1 MSPPNEEEKYVAVYE
16 YKGLD
21 GAGRIAKGIIDADSP
36 RLARAKLRRSGIFP
50 TDIMTDRHV
59 KKSVAQGVSIGEL
72 FRRIRSQDISI
83 MTRQMA
89 TLVGAGLPI
98 VEALNA
104 LIDQT
109 ENARLKKVLT
119 QVREGVNEGSSLSD
133 AMSRFPKVFSELY
146 VNMINAGESSGALDI
161 VLKRLADF
169 MESQVML
176 KNKVVSTLSYPLIL
190 VLVGIAVL
198 SFLLIYVVPKVVRI
212 FDELQQALPIP
223 TIVLISLTD
232 FLRDYWWALLIVIG
246 GIFLALRQYAATES
260 GHRNYD
266 RLILRLPITGKL
278 LRIIVTTRFTR
289 TLAILLNSGIPL
301 LRSMDIARAVVNNVV
316 VSGAIES
323 AKEGVREGESIAEP
337 LRRSEIFPSMVTH
350 MIAVGEKTG
359 ELEGMLF
366 KVSEAY
372 DNEVETTISRI
383 TSLLGPLVILVLG
396 AIVLFIVLAI
406 LLPMFEMNQI
416 VR

>member
-1 MSPPNEEEKYVAVYE
+1 VAVYE

-21 GAGRIAKGIIDADSP
+21 GAGRIARGIIDADSP

-50 TDIMTDRHV
+50 TEIMTDRHT
-59 KKSVAQGVSIGEL
+59 KRSVAEGVSIGEL
-72 FRRIRSQDISI
+72 FTRIRIQDISI

-109 ENARLKKVLT
+109 ENVRLKKVIT
-119 QVREGVNEGSSLSD
+119 QVRESVNEGSSVAD

-169 MESQVML
+169 MENQVML
-176 KNKVVSTLSYPLIL
+176 KNKVLSTLSYPFIL
-190 VLVGIAVL
+190 VLVGIAIL
-198 SFLLIYVVPKVVRI
+198 SFLLVYVVPKVVRI
-212 FDELQQALPIP
+212 FDELKQALPIP
-223 TIVLISLTD
+223 TLVLISVTD
-232 FLRDYWWALLIVIG
+232 FLRDYWWVLLIVIG
-246 GIFLALRQYAATES
+246 GGILALRQYVATEN
-260 GHRNYD
+260 GHRTYD
-266 RLILRLPITGKL
+266 RMILKIPITGKL
-278 LRIIVTTRFTR
+278 LRIIVTTRFAR

-301 LRSMDIARAVVNNVV
+301 LQSMDIARAVVNNAVI
-316 VSGAIES
+316 SGAIES
-323 AKEGVREGESIAEP
+323 AKKGIREGESIAEP
-337 LRRSEIFPSMVTH
+337 LRRSNVFPSMVTH

-359 ELEGMLF
+359 ELEQMLF

-372 DNEVETTISRI
+372 DNEVETTISRM
-383 TSLLGPLVILVLG
+383 TSLLGPFVILVLG
-396 AIVLFIVLAI
+396 GIVLFIVLAI

-416 VR
+416 IR